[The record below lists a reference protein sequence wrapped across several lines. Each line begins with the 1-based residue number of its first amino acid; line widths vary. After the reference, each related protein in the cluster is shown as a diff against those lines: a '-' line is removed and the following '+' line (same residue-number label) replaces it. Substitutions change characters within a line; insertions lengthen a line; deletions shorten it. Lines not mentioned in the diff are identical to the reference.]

1 MIYFDAR
8 LCPKARLMSVF
19 LLALFSNQDMLRGQA
34 VEPVFETSPVA
45 SQSVLNIYEPPEFFA
60 NPNINITP
68 LESPP
73 RFQPL
78 DVPNYQLFKQQLSE
92 QHGFDYLLAYTPLF
106 QLGERGK
113 DYMDAELD
121 FGFIWNL
128 HDNGD
133 SKGNLLAYMLWV
145 QTFSNMPTGEY
156 SQQYGVVTQP
166 NSGSTD
172 PNFGL
177 VQLNILAWEQT
188 WLDDSI
194 SLRVG
199 QLRNDFFFGTNKY
212 HNDDR
217 YVFLHTVLSGLQGAN
232 WAATGKGIGA
242 MLDVRG
248 DEFYST
254 VGFTDAKANQ
264 NYPDF
269 QSFADG
275 KYHYL
280 GEIGWTP
287 TFGCDSE
294 GEYKIT
300 QSYTARTGDPNDVG
314 QREGYGLILSG
325 RQDINRRVGISAR
338 WNKSFERFN
347 SGLRESLATGFTFTG
362 IGNYKDDWIS
372 FGFFYGKPIDRT
384 LQEEHGMEVYWRAQL
399 TKTIDVTPDFQVYF
413 DRAGQPGPAFFGALR
428 IRFIL

>member
-1 MIYFDAR
+1 MICFDIR
-8 LCPKARLMSVF
+8 LSLNTTLMSVF
-19 LLALFSNQDMLRGQA
+19 LLTLFSNQNMLRGQV
-34 VEPVFETSPVA
+34 VEPVFEASPTA
-45 SQSVLNIYEPPEFFA
+45 SQSILNTYEPPEFFA

-73 RFQPL
+73 RFQPFDL
-78 DVPNYQLFKQQLSE
+78 PIYQLFKQRLAE

-128 HDNGD
+128 YDDGC
-133 SKGNLLAYMLWV
+133 SQGNLLAYMLWV
-145 QTFSNMPTGEY
+145 QTFSNMPTGEF

-166 NSGSTD
+166 NSGGTD
-172 PNFGL
+172 PNFATT
-177 VQLNILAWEQT
+177 QLNILAWEQT
-188 WLDDSI
+188 WLDESI

-217 YVFLHTVLSGLQGAN
+217 YVFLHSVLSGLQGIN

-248 DEFYST
+248 ERFYTT
-254 VGFTDAKANQ
+254 VGFSDAKARQ
-264 NYPDF
+264 TYPDI
-269 QSFADG
+269 QSFFDG
-275 KYHYL
+275 RYHYL
-280 GEIGWTP
+280 GEVGWTP

-300 QSYTARTGDPNDVG
+300 LSHTARTGDPNDVS
-314 QREGYGLILSG
+314 QRQGYGLILSAS
-325 RQDINRRVGISAR
+325 QDINRRVGLSAR

-347 SGLRESLATGFTFTG
+347 AGLRESLAAGFTFTG
-362 IGNYKDDWIS
+362 VGNYEDDWFSI
-372 FGFFYGKPIDRT
+372 GYFYGKPIDRS
-384 LQEEHGMEVYWRAQL
+384 LDEEHGMEFYWRAQI
-399 TKTIDVTPDFQVYF
+399 TKTIEVTPDFQVYF

-428 IRFIL
+428 IRFLF